1 VRKLVERGIIK
12 RNECVVGVLT
22 GTLLKDNKTGIPQE
36 AGGIVVE
43 ATIGAV
49 RSILAL

>member
-1 VRKLVERGIIK
+1 VRKLVERSIIK
-12 RNECVVGVLT
+12 RNERVVGVLT

-49 RSILAL
+49 RSVLAL